1 MNTSKISIIFNK
13 QTIVNILVIT
23 IISASLGFVYNILQ
37 PNPLPLIYKPKHVDL
52 INETELFGDD
62 STQVIPQ
69 IIENNKQTS
78 SDIVKDTI
86 RKIEEGITKNEIT
99 KNELNE
105 KQEQITI
112 SNSKELKSVNYD
124 QIKRIVGNK
133 DFVVIDARR
142 EEDYKKAHIPG
153 AINLFALAEPNEK
166 FEIIMSLPVGKKYVI
181 YCDGGNCDLSHQL
194 ANEFLTS
201 FGFTN
206 VYIYEGGWEEWIKN
220 NQ

>member
-52 INETELFGDD
+52 INDTELFGND
-62 STQVIPQ
+62 STKVIPR
-69 IIENNKQTS
+69 IIENNKQAS

-112 SNSKELKSVNYD
+112 SNSKELKSVNHD

-133 DFVVIDARR
+133 DFVIIDARR

>member
-52 INETELFGDD
+52 INDTELFGND
-62 STQVIPQ
+62 STKVIPR
-69 IIENNKQTS
+69 IIENNKQAS

-112 SNSKELKSVNYD
+112 SNSKELKSVNHD

-133 DFVVIDARR
+133 DFVIIDARR

-181 YCDGGNCDLSHQL
+181 YCDGSNCDLSHQL